1 MLIYTGT
8 MSRIPYTE
16 RCVRIYSWNDTYERY
31 MRLAHVRWLVD
42 ELRSGRQSVSDRN
55 GIRKHVKSP
64 WVTSPRSRFS
74 SCLAYCVDL
83 QHSPKND
90 AISTTIF
97 PSRKNWSSQ
106 DNSIY
111 IRKNSYTALRSF
123 PSKVS
128 KFNIFYIQRR
138 KREYAN
144 TFHF

>member
-8 MSRIPYTE
+8 MLRIPYTVFE

-111 IRKNSYTALRSF
+111 
-123 PSKVS
+123 SKKLVHGSTILS
-128 KFNIFYIQRR
+128 KQSL
-138 KREYAN
+138 EV
-144 TFHF
+144 